1 MRRLVCALLG
11 SVGLAGVA
19 EPVCEIWDV
28 PASGIVRLAVPKTV
42 SGEGGLVVRVDG
54 AAVTSQEVPGAGFC
68 VVRLSPGQV
77 AKACANVLRVEMSR
91 EAGAGR
97 PGYGE
102 GGESVASLVVS
113 NAAFALSFDAAKTG
127 GLPHR
132 VDWADGKSC
141 DRISWYDR
149 VYAAGNDQGL
159 AGAWLLRNTPKAEIR
174 DFGTGALF
182 RHVRTTGEF
191 AMGRGK
197 TCDAHPRAIYDWI
210 FPNDAPGWVMVRM
223 SFEESGSGTWDQL
236 QAGILEFP
244 FGTFAQSAAGVGKS
258 VELQDIPSTGG
269 NVRRTSRSWCA
280 VTDGRDFAAVYSG
293 ESASFADTGRK
304 IVYLH
309 ASNSSSYHVPWSGS
323 PVSRTA
329 FFRFGSAE
337 KPAEALNAEPPL
349 RGPGG
354 LRRLDLL
361 AAVDAVRPDEAVT
374 TVKEGA
380 LEVRVGVQGGT
391 RAEIRSV
398 RVDGK
403 LVALGPQ
410 PLFTLVVEEVKSGAR
425 TELSSSDDWTS
436 VKVGADGRTWT
447 FSGPKKLP
455 ACADLRVTVACAAG
469 CPAYE
474 SGSSRGGMGVDWTFT
489 GATGT
494 DAYALAEATVGA
506 LEFCSTGAGMRALYP
521 GCMGNVE
528 ANPCSDDVRRRGSYP
543 SMHCA
548 MPWEAVWDEATGT
561 GFYVGAHDPR
571 GGAKYVALTG
581 DSGRSGVRL
590 AVTHRLAWDGRH
602 PGAAGTLSGAIAW
615 RPFKGDWYD
624 AALVYRDW
632 VREHAVWYPKM
643 GPEGRVSTPKW
654 FKELGYI
661 VRTYGLA
668 SNAVADVKTCQDF
681 LGVPVMA
688 HWYWWHR
695 IPFDND
701 YPHYFPAKPGFEEGV
716 RKIQAMG
723 AYAVPY
729 TNGHIWDMHDR
740 GVEDWMFTSEGAK
753 GACMKRDGGFYTERY
768 RSVETNGE
776 RVVFAPMCPAS
787 EVWHDKVGENCDKVV
802 NGAGLDGYYMDQV
815 GAFSTIDCR
824 NPAHGH
830 PFGGGSWWQEGYRRL
845 LADAR
850 ARCGRPVFFAT
861 EGNGEH
867 TFDQID
873 AFVCWNIEGGV
884 DTVPAFEVCYSGAVN
899 VYCRSYLNGPKGIRQ
914 MRMKFANTLADG
926 ELIGWMPAGFCRT
939 RGLKDY
945 LRVCTRFRH
954 HLAPW
959 FYKGEM
965 RRPPRLLDAVPV
977 WDEEW
982 DIFGRKRATRMPV
995 VQTGAR
1001 RMLDYAYDAAG
1012 NRLWKTGRVAGA
1024 FIYFTN
1030 FSDAEAVTSRIAVDW
1045 ADLGVDPACAT
1056 LARVDEEGRRSP
1068 LSAGELEN
1076 PFSFAPGSCWGIEI
1090 RK

>member
-1 MRRLVCALLG
+1 MRSLLG
-11 SVGLAGVA
+11 VLFGVVGLAGAA

-28 PASGIVRLAVPKTV
+28 PESGIVRLSVPK
-42 SGEGGLVVRVDG
+42 SAHGDGLLAVRIDG
-54 AAVTSQEVPGAGFC
+54 QPVTCQEVRGADLC
-68 VVRLSPGQV
+68 VVRLSPELV
-77 AKACANVLRVEMSR
+77 AKARGAALRVEMAR
-91 EAGAGR
+91 EGGASCPGR
-97 PGYGE
+97 P
-102 GGESVASLVVS
+102 APALVVS
-113 NAAFALSFDAAKTG
+113 NAACAVHFDAGKMG

-132 VDWADGKSC
+132 IDWADGKSC
-141 DRISWYDR
+141 DRVSWYDR

-159 AGAWLLRNTPKAEIR
+159 AGVWMLRNAPKGEVL
-174 DFGTGALF
+174 DCGTGPLF
-182 RHVRTTGEF
+182 RHVRTSGEF
-191 AMGRGK
+191 AMDRGR
-197 TCDAHPRAIYDWI
+197 TCDARPRATYDWI

-223 SFEESGSGTWDQL
+223 SFAEANPGTWDEL

-244 FGTFAQSAAGVGKS
+244 FGTFAQSVVGGGKS
-258 VELQDIPSTGG
+258 VDLQDIPSTGSS
-269 NVRRTSRSWCA
+269 VRRTSRSWSA
-280 VTDGRDFAAVYSG
+280 VVDGRDFAAVYSG
-293 ESASFADTGRK
+293 ETACFVDTNRK

-309 ASNSSSYHVPWSGS
+309 ASNGSSYGAPWSGS
-323 PVSRTA
+323 PVTRTA
-329 FFRFGSAE
+329 FFRFGAADR
-337 KPAEALNAEPPL
+337 PAQALDAEPPL
-349 RGPGG
+349 RAPGG
-354 LRRLDLL
+354 LRRLDLF
-361 AAVDAVRPDEAVT
+361 AAVDKVRPGEDVT
-374 TVKEGA
+374 TVREGA
-380 LEVRVGVQGGT
+380 LELRVGVLGGA

-398 RVDGK
+398 RVDGA
-403 LVALGPQ
+403 LVAFGPQ
-410 PLFTLVVEEVKSGAR
+410 RLFTLGVENVQTGAR
-425 TELSSSDDWTS
+425 TELSSSDAWTS
-436 VKVGADGRTWT
+436 VQTASDGRSWT
-447 FSGPKKLP
+447 FAGPKAHPEL
-455 ACADLRVTVACAAG
+455 ADLRVTVACGAG
-469 CPAYE
+469 RPDDVSDA
-474 SGSSRGGMGVDWTFT
+474 SRVGLDWTFF
-489 GATGT
+489 GT
-494 DAYALAEATVGA
+494 SGSDAYAFAEATVGA
-506 LEFCSTGAGMRALYP
+506 LEFCSSGAGMRALYP

-528 ANPCSDDVRRRGSYP
+528 ANPCSDAVRRRGSYP

-548 MPWEAVWDEATGT
+548 MPWEAVWDETAGT

-590 AVTHRLAWDGRH
+590 AVTHRLAWDGRC
-602 PGAAGTLSGAIAW
+602 PGAESTMSGAIAW
-615 RPFKGDWYD
+615 RPLKGDWYD

-632 VREHAVWYPKM
+632 AREHAAWYPKM

-681 LGVPVMA
+681 LDVPVMA
-688 HWYWWHR
+688 HWYHWHQ

-716 RKIQAMG
+716 RAIQALG
-723 AYAVPY
+723 AHAVPY

-740 GVEDWMFTSEGAK
+740 GIEDWLFSSIGAK
-753 GACMKRDGGFYTERY
+753 GACLKRDGSFYTERY

-787 EVWHDKVGENCDKVV
+787 QVWHDKVGENCDKVV

-850 ARCGRPVFFAT
+850 ARCTKPVFFAT

-873 AFVCWNIEGGV
+873 AFVCWNVEGGM
-884 DTVPAFEVCYSGAVN
+884 DTVPAFEICYSGAVN
-899 VYCRSYLNGPKGIRQ
+899 VYCRSYVQGAKGVRQ
-914 MRMKFANTLADG
+914 MRMKLANTLADG
-926 ELIGWMPAGFCRT
+926 ELIGWMPAAFCREP
-939 RGLKDY
+939 GLKDY

-965 RRPPRLLDAVPV
+965 RRPPRLLDSVPV
-977 WDEEW
+977 WDETW
-982 DIFGRKRATRMPV
+982 DIFGRKRPTRMPV

-1001 RMLDYAYDAAG
+1001 RTLDYAYDAAG
-1012 NRLWKTGRVAGA
+1012 NRIWKTGRVVGA

-1030 FSDAEAVTSRIAVDW
+1030 FSNSETVTSRLAVDW
-1045 ADLGVDPACAT
+1045 ADLGVDPARAMLT
-1056 LARVDEEGRRSP
+1056 RVDEEGRQTP
-1068 LSAGELEN
+1068 LSAADLEK
-1076 PFSFAPGSCWGIEI
+1076 PFTFAPGTCWGIEVHPW
-1090 RK
+1090 

>member
-1 MRRLVCALLG
+1 MRSLLG
-11 SVGLAGVA
+11 VLFGVVGLAGAA

-28 PASGIVRLAVPKTV
+28 PESGIVRLAVPETV

-54 AAVTSQEVPGAGFC
+54 AAVTSQEVPDAGFC
-68 VVRLSPGQV
+68 VARLSPAQV
-77 AKACANVLRVEMSR
+77 EKAKDAALKVEMAR
-91 EAGAGR
+91 EGGRGRSGAGV
-97 PGYGE
+97 
-102 GGESVASLVVS
+102 SVPSLAVS
-113 NAAFALSFDAAKTG
+113 NAAFTLSFDAGRMG

-132 VDWADGKSC
+132 IDWADGKAC
-141 DRISWYDR
+141 DRASWYDR

-159 AGAWLLRNTPKAEIR
+159 AGVWLLRHAPRAELL
-174 DFGTGALF
+174 DFGEGPLF

-191 AMGRGK
+191 AMGRGR
-197 TCDAHPRAIYDWI
+197 TCDAHPRATYDWI

-223 SFEESGSGTWDQL
+223 AFDEANPGTWDQL

-244 FGTFAQSAAGVGKS
+244 FGTFARSAVGGGRNA
-258 VELQDIPSTGG
+258 ELQDIPSQGP
-269 NVRRTSRSWCA
+269 NVRRTSRTWSA
-280 VTDGRDFAAVYSG
+280 VVDGRDFAAVYSG
-293 ESASFADTGRK
+293 ETACFADTNRK
-304 IVYLH
+304 VVYLH
-309 ASNSSSYHVPWSGS
+309 ASNTSSYQAPWSGS

-329 FFRFGSAE
+329 FFRFGAAE
-337 KPAEALNAEPPL
+337 NPAEALAEEPPL
-349 RGPGG
+349 RTPGG

-361 AAVDAVRPDEAVT
+361 AAVDAVRSGEAVT
-374 TVKEGA
+374 TVAEGG
-380 LEVRVGVQGGT
+380 LEIRVGVQDGA
-391 RAEIRSV
+391 RAELRSV
-398 RVDGK
+398 RVDGV

-410 PLFTLVVEEVKSGAR
+410 PLFTLAVEEVGSGSR
-425 TELSSSDDWTS
+425 TELSSRDDWTS
-436 VKVGADGRTWT
+436 VEAGADGRSWT
-447 FSGPKKLP
+447 FAGPKRLP
-455 ACADLRVTVACAAG
+455 ACADLRATVACAAVD
-469 CPAYE
+469 
-474 SGSSRGGMGVDWTFT
+474 GGLDWTFS
-489 GATGT
+489 GATGS

-506 LEFCSTGAGMRALYP
+506 LEFSSSGAGMRALYP

-528 ANPCSDDVRRRGSYP
+528 ANPCTDAVQRRGSYP

-548 MPWEAVWDEATGT
+548 MPWECVWNERTGT
-561 GFYVGAHDPR
+561 CFYVGAHDPR

-590 AVTHRLAWDGRH
+590 AVTHRLAWDGKR
-602 PGAAGTLSGAIAW
+602 PGAESALSGTIAW
-615 RPFKGDWYD
+615 RPLKGDWYD

-632 VREHAVWYPKM
+632 AREHAVWYPKM

-688 HWYWWHR
+688 HWYHWHE

-716 RKIQAMG
+716 RAIQARG
-723 AYAVPY
+723 AHAVPY

-740 GVEDWMFTSEGAK
+740 GVEDWKFSSEGAK
-753 GACMKRDGGFYTERY
+753 GACLKRDGSFYTERY

-787 EVWHDKVGENCDKVV
+787 RVWHDKVGENCDKVV

-850 ARCGRPVFFAT
+850 ARCGKPVFFAT

-873 AFVCWNIEGGV
+873 AFVCWNIEGGE

-899 VYCRSYLNGPKGIRQ
+899 VYCRSYMNGPKGVRQ

-926 ELIGWMPAGFCRT
+926 ELIGWMPAAFCREP
-939 RGLKDY
+939 GLKDY

-959 FYKGEM
+959 FYRGEM
-965 RRPPRLLDAVPV
+965 RRPPRLKDPVPA
-977 WDEEW
+977 WDETW
-982 DIFGRKRATRMPV
+982 DIFGRKRPTRMPV

-1001 RMLDYAYDAAG
+1001 RTLDYAYDADG
-1012 NRLWKTGRVAGA
+1012 RRLWKTGRVTGA
-1024 FIYFTN
+1024 FVYFTN
-1030 FSDAEAVTSRIAVDW
+1030 FSDSEAVTARVAFDW
-1045 ADLGVDPACAT
+1045 ADLGVDPARAT
-1056 LARVDEEGRRSP
+1056 LARVDEEGRRTP
-1068 LSAGELEN
+1068 LAAADLER
-1076 PFSFAPGSCWGIEI
+1076 PFTFAPGSCWGVEVLA
-1090 RK
+1090 R